1 MTGPRHYGV
10 GTERALFRLAR
21 GRCYYPSCPVP
32 ILRMLDGQPVV
43 NVEIGHIHGAL
54 PGSARYDRN
63 MTDRQRASFENL
75 LLLCTAHHKLVDR
88 LAPDKHSPRLLHQWK
103 ADAEAEGGL
112 DALRELDG
120 LLEESRLA
128 ELIEQAVTRLGPTR
142 EVTVTLDGGML
153 HEAHQAVRYP
163 LEGMRELLRLNET
176 MRRAEQLV
184 VVTVRN
190 VGYSDI
196 TIESITLH
204 CNFTLQSRADD
215 PEASLTLLGRNDFRW
230 LNPEFPKRL
239 LSGEALH
246 WLTRLSTL
254 AMIAR
259 RSRDA
264 SFRSL
269 HSRVDLGSGEA
280 IDSKCVA
287 WDVLPLD
294 LVDGDV

>member
-1 MTGPRHYGV
+1 MTGPRDYGV
-10 GTERALFRLAR
+10 GTERALFHLAR
-21 GRCYYPSCPVP
+21 GRCYYPSCLVP

-43 NVEIGHIHGAL
+43 NVEISHIHGAL

-103 ADAEAEGGL
+103 ADAEADGGL

-120 LLEESRLA
+120 LLEEGRLA
-128 ELIEQAVTRLGPTR
+128 ELIEQAVTRVGPTR

-153 HEAHQAVRYP
+153 HEGHQAVTYP
-163 LEGMRELLRLNET
+163 LAGMRELLRLNET

-190 VGYSDI
+190 IGFVDV
-196 TIESITLH
+196 TIESIVLH
-204 CNFTLQSRADD
+204 YNFTLQGRADD
-215 PEASLTLLGRNDFRW
+215 PEASIALLGGNDFGR
-230 LNPEFPKRL
+230 LNPDLPKRL
-239 LSGEALH
+239 LSGDALH

-264 SFRSL
+264 SFTSL
-269 HSRVDLGSGEA
+269 HTSVHLGSGEA
-280 IDSKCVA
+280 IESECVT